1 MVEGEAGIGKT
12 TLLVEA
18 AAEAQSQG
26 FHVLTAQGSPAEV
39 TYAYAGVADLLR
51 DVDVALLDALP
62 DLQRIALERTRI
74 GDIDIAGPATDERIV
89 ATALLSVIEGIGS
102 RSPVL
107 VIIDD
112 AQWLDASSRAVI
124 GFAARRLN
132 GPVGMVTEFPDR
144 RPGCA

>member
-26 FHVLTAQGSPAEV
+26 FYVLPAQGSPAEV

-62 DLQRIALERTRI
+62 DLQRIALE
-74 GDIDIAGPATDERIV
+74 
-89 ATALLSVIEGIGS
+89 
-102 RSPVL
+102 
-107 VIIDD
+107 
-112 AQWLDASSRAVI
+112 
-124 GFAARRLN
+124 
-132 GPVGMVTEFPDR
+132 
-144 RPGCA
+144 